1 MTESIIQP
9 EPFLKDFCRFDIV
22 LLEIHSNVFLSLIT
36 VSAFECESK
45 VSYYV
50 LSSFLYF

>member
-9 EPFLKDFCRFDIV
+9 APFPKDFCRFDIV

-36 VSAFECESK
+36 VSAFECE
-45 VSYYV
+45 
-50 LSSFLYF
+50 